1 MNVEELRVGQVFKNY
16 KELCKVLEIEPTKK
30 ANNSRIA
37 QFKEL
42 ARYCMYHK
50 EGHKIIIDEVYS
62 EELEKVDKRF
72 NGNNNEQA
80 KCIRYVLLNHL
91 SSHRIEK
98 HEVVALSKG
107 LLLRKLNLIND
118 NYIMAKVKREAYAQA
133 LDVDMMAVD
142 ECIDYIDDRGFKA
155 VKRAIN
161 TLVRIKLLG
170 YKYSYTWVDHNGVH
184 HHTTSVLEHNNIMEI
199 EREVLKQ
206 MRVSHKGK
214 VFEYGRWE
222 EFKRKVKIRL
232 LEEYPLM
239 FPKLDYYYSSYHFN
253 YNKEQ
258 IQEYMREMEQQGMNY
273 EKAVSGIEKLWSK
286 SLDNTIENYHNKAK
300 EKTPFGNSFDEVEN
314 YRKSKKF
321 IPEMSRTKESIV
333 KRDYPKVE
341 LSEQITMNLDEL
353 EVPF

>member
-1 MNVEELRVGQVFKNY
+1 
-16 KELCKVLEIEPTKK
+16 
-30 ANNSRIA
+30 
-37 QFKEL
+37 
-42 ARYCMYHK
+42 
-50 EGHKIIIDEVYS
+50 
-62 EELEKVDKRF
+62 
-72 NGNNNEQA
+72 
-80 KCIRYVLLNHL
+80 
-91 SSHRIEK
+91 
-98 HEVVALSKG
+98 
-107 LLLRKLNLIND
+107 
-118 NYIMAKVKREAYAQA
+118 MAKVKREAYAQA

>member
-1 MNVEELRVGQVFKNY
+1 
-16 KELCKVLEIEPTKK
+16 
-30 ANNSRIA
+30 
-37 QFKEL
+37 
-42 ARYCMYHK
+42 
-50 EGHKIIIDEVYS
+50 
-62 EELEKVDKRF
+62 
-72 NGNNNEQA
+72 
-80 KCIRYVLLNHL
+80 
-91 SSHRIEK
+91 
-98 HEVVALSKG
+98 
-107 LLLRKLNLIND
+107 
-118 NYIMAKVKREAYAQA
+118 
-133 LDVDMMAVD
+133 
-142 ECIDYIDDRGFKA
+142 
-155 VKRAIN
+155 
-161 TLVRIKLLG
+161 
-170 YKYSYTWVDHNGVH
+170 
-184 HHTTSVLEHNNIMEI
+184 MEI